1 MLKNV
6 EDELKDTQLTIE
18 QKNNQKKTLE
28 AQLAKDPN
36 NTALK
41 NDLSNLTTE
50 IRNLEIKENALAET
64 IKKIKV
70 EQEKFPKDTTKTIT
84 AIEAQKAAQEAERLA
99 TENKGITQTEQTK
112 EKNEKTDEEIKE
124 NLTKI
129 ETEINNRT
137 YGAAENEKDKIDN
150 PEVLKEMK
158 DKLSKF

>member
-6 EDELKDTQLTIE
+6 EDELKDTKLTIE

-36 NTALK
+36 NATLK

-50 IRNLEIKENALAET
+50 IRNLEIKEKALSET
-64 IKKIKV
+64 IAKIKV

-99 TENKGITQTEQTK
+99 NEGSKTTDTEQAK
-112 EKNEKTDEEIKE
+112 EEQENQEKVFQKE
-124 NLTKI
+124 L
-129 ETEINNRT
+129 
-137 YGAAENEKDKIDN
+137 
-150 PEVLKEMK
+150 
-158 DKLSKF
+158 